1 MLRASAVCE
10 GVGIPTS
17 SLVTEGFVRQAKA
30 TAVGLGL
37 PNIGLAM
44 IPGHPA
50 VQDDASFR
58 RHLLETTLPQVV
70 ANLTAALADGE
81 ADAEPGAREVV
92 CSGSFDEVNRVFVER
107 EWSDGLPVVPPTR
120 ARVEAFLR
128 EVDRDPDEVLGV
140 LLPDNRAA
148 TVWSVAVNG
157 VMAGCRPET
166 MPILVALVE
175 AMADPAYGVEHSGN
189 TPGGETLVVLN
200 GPIVKD
206 LGFNFT
212 QGVMRDGFQPNTSVG
227 RFWRLALRNLA
238 GFLPHRTDK
247 ATFGNTWRVVV
258 AENEDALARIG
269 WPPHCVDLG
278 FAPGEDVVGI
288 ARYTGGG
295 MASSMAGSTP
305 EELLPY
311 LADGLVRHTFW
322 QIAFSV
328 GLGYGRLRPMVLMT
342 PIIAETIAKAGWSKD
357 DVRRFLFE
365 HARMPAWQF
374 ERLLRDWTRKP
385 IWNLTE
391 EAAAGRIP
399 AALYAASDH
408 PERLVPIV
416 WEPAHIHLVVTGDP
430 LRTSSYVFGQNG
442 QLGFPVGRR
451 IRRGR
456 PPPPPPPPGR
466 GGG

>member
-1 MLRASAVCE
+1 VCE

-175 AMADPAYGVEHSGN
+175 AMADERYGVEHSGN
-189 TPGGETLVVLN
+189 TPGSETLIVLN
-200 GPIVKD
+200 GPIVKE
-206 LGFNFT
+206 LGFNYQ
-212 QGVMRDGFQPNTSVG
+212 QGVLRDGFRANTTVG
-227 RFWRLALRNLA
+227 RFWRLYLRNVA
-238 GFLPHRTDK
+238 GFLPHKTDK
-247 ATFGNTWRVVV
+247 GTYGNTFRVVC
-258 AENEDALARIG
+258 AENEDAVARIG
-269 WPPHCVDLG
+269 WTPNSVDMG
-278 FAPGEDVVGI
+278 FAAGDDTVTISRFSGGNVI
-288 ARYTGGG
+288 ASVSG
-295 MASSMAGSTP
+295 ATP
-305 EELLPY
+305 EAILSNVAY
-311 LADGLVRHTFW
+311 CLVRQTTWQCTFL
-322 QIAFSV
+322 
-328 GLGYGRLRPMVLMT
+328 LGSAYGTLRPLVLLS
-342 PIIAETIAKAGWSKD
+342 PILAETIAKAGWSKA

-365 HARMPAWQF
+365 HARQPAWEL
-374 ERLLRDWTRKP
+374 ERNLRDWMNKP
-385 IWNLTE
+385 IWNLAE
-391 EAAAGRIP
+391 EADAGRLP
-399 AALYAASDH
+399 KLFHESDD
-408 PERLVPIV
+408 PNRLVPHVFSPDDYMI
-416 WEPAHIHLVVTGDP
+416 VVTGDP
-430 LRTSSYVFGQNG
+430 LRTNAYVFAHNG
-442 QLGFPVGRR
+442 RLGFPVAKR
-451 IRRGR
+451 IVRPRRGDAAASPR
-456 PPPPPPPPGR
+456 E
-466 GGG
+466 